1 VFHETSHEEVFF
13 MPKIEEIIPAQD
25 PGRSMANMRLF
36 QEVVGDIAR
45 ERIIPKKISA
55 SKNPRV
61 SYAGTEGGK
70 NEESFLLD
78 FDWHFP
84 PSHPLEPAAAPPGKE
99 DNPNRLD
106 SLSSLRTSEERLEN
120 LQRVRNFTK
129 ESVLESLRE
138 TSRGKVSFSFGQ
150 NASPQLVLKD
160 PITGHILWQA
170 PLEEA
175 RNTLLRGTPL
185 KGLNYSINA

>member
-1 VFHETSHEEVFF
+1 

-70 NEESFLLD
+70 HDESFLLD

-160 PITGHILWQA
+160 PITDHILWQA